1 MTKKNK
7 DFLLIGM
14 PMRELNYPPMAL
26 ALLKSVLH
34 NQGYDVAVADANL
47 EYFKHCGR
55 DDPKNLVNTFH
66 LQNTVPVTIKEIDA
80 SDFGIW
86 SRKYLKQLITKHN
99 PRAIGLSVFTF
110 KSNLAAYYMG
120 KLIHEIAPKSVVKMI
135 GGYGAT
141 SPLQYAQE
149 LGATPKP
156 TLAETMVAD
165 GIIDTYIL
173 GDGERAIVEF
183 MKDLDFKNPEIFLIL
198 ISVISI

>member
-1 MTKKNK
+1 MTMKNK

-66 LQNTVPVTIKEIDA
+66 LQNTVPVTIKEIDE

-86 SRKYLKQLITKHN
+86 SRKYLKQ
-99 PRAIGLSVFTF
+99 
-110 KSNLAAYYMG
+110 
-120 KLIHEIAPKSVVKMI
+120 
-135 GGYGAT
+135 
-141 SPLQYAQE
+141 
-149 LGATPKP
+149 
-156 TLAETMVAD
+156 
-165 GIIDTYIL
+165 
-173 GDGERAIVEF
+173 
-183 MKDLDFKNPEIFLIL
+183 
-198 ISVISI
+198 